1 MSSSNNSF
9 NAFEQIRCTCSQRD
23 KVTTPDMLQVGRGK
37 RLCVHALP
45 ADMGVADFCS
55 FVGAYLPSIREM
67 RLVRR
72 EGGRTSCMVLL
83 TFSNPATTDDFYS
96 NFNNKP
102 VRIEPCH
109 GLQGGAA
116 HRTRASCPEE
126 AMHLM

>member
-1 MSSSNNSF
+1 M
-9 NAFEQIRCTCSQRD
+9 
-23 KVTTPDMLQVGRGK
+23 QVGRAN

-45 ADMGVADFCS
+45 ADMGVSDFCS

-83 TFSNPATTDDFYS
+83 TFSNVATTDEFFL

-102 VRIEPCH
+102 VRV
-109 GLQGGAA
+109 GLTGNSTG
-116 HRTRASCPEE
+116 EE
-126 AMHLM
+126 K